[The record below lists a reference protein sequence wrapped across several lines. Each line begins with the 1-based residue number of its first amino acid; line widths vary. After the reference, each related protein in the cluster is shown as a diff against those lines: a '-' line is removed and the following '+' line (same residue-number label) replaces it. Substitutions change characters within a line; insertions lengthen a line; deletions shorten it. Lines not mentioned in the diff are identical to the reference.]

1 MKKIVLFAVMLCML
15 LSLFACA
22 DKENESPE
30 ITFAE
35 VYDAGKTLDALLG
48 DHESVYVQVT
58 SNGSLLREEYLSK
71 QYYYA
76 FQDAEYMD
84 MGFDYASF
92 ATDLGEYVCFDG
104 LYSFY
109 VMVTPDGM
117 MDTKE
122 RFEAAKAI
130 PFMASAMTSD
140 TFVTKEEGDSVIV
153 TRTIGTND
161 ITIIGEGIVACEE
174 IYTLDAKTHE
184 MNAIKTV
191 YTYEDG
197 TVEEGVVT
205 ITRDVECPEGI
216 KPFLAYAEA
225 ENVCTITLVS
235 NPGADNEKTDSIQA
249 PRGVLFGVAA
259 HWEIEE
265 PVNLYADAACTQ
277 PLEAETLVDSDLT
290 IYVRWGE

>member
-15 LSLFACA
+15 LSLVACA
-22 DKENESPE
+22 GEKDTAPE
-30 ITFAE
+30 ITLQE

-76 FQDAEYMD
+76 FQDAEYMN

-92 ATDLGEYVCFDG
+92 TTDLGEYVCFDG

-117 MDTKE
+117 MDTKD
-122 RFEAAKAI
+122 RFDEAANNAFVSTAI
-130 PFMASAMTSD
+130 LSD
-140 TFVTKEEGDSVIV
+140 TFEITEADGSIIV
-153 TRTIGTND
+153 TCTADIDD
-161 ITIIGEGIVACEE
+161 ITLMDEGIVSCVET
-174 IYTLDAKTHE
+174 YTLDAKTRE
-184 MNAIKTV
+184 MTAVKTV

-205 ITRDVECPEGI
+205 ITRDVECPEGM
-216 KPFLAYAEA
+216 KPFLALAEA
-225 ENVCTITLVS
+225 GDMRTVTLVS
-235 NPGADNEKTDSIQA
+235 NPGAENEKTDSVQA
-249 PRGVLFGVAA
+249 PRGVLFGVAS
-259 HWEIEE
+259 HWNVEE
-265 PVNLYADAACTQ
+265 TLSLYTDAACTQ
-277 PLEAETLVDSDLT
+277 PLVEEPDVNFDLT
-290 IYVRWGE
+290 LYVKWGE